1 MELAILN
8 LPSARFRVKN
18 TENRTLIWDNI
29 RKKYLPLTSEEW
41 VRQHYVHY
49 LISQCGVRPQRI
61 LLEKKVMTAMKASR
75 YDIAVVNNDH
85 SILLV
90 VECKASEIAINEDA
104 IAQLLRY
111 AYELKS
117 RYLALTN
124 GMQHYYFEWDS
135 EKLEYHQIDA
145 APNLL

>member
-29 RKKYLPLTSEEW
+29 RKKYLALTSEEW

-90 VECKASEIAINEDA
+90 VECKASEITINEDA

-111 AYELKS
+111 AYDLKS

-135 EKLEYHQIDA
+135 EKLEYHQINV
-145 APNLL
+145 APNLV

>member
-41 VRQHYVHY
+41 VRQHFVHY
-49 LISQCGVRPQRI
+49 LVHHCGVRPQRI

-75 YDIAVVNNDH
+75 FDIAVVNSDR
-85 SILLV
+85 SISLI
-90 VECKASEIAINEDA
+90 VECKASEISLNEDA

-124 GMQHYYFEWDS
+124 GMQHFYFEWDS
-135 EKLEYHQIDA
+135 ETLEYHQINS
-145 APNLL
+145 APTLV

>member
-8 LPSARFRVKN
+8 LPSARFKVKN

-41 VRQHYVHY
+41 VRQHFVHY
-49 LISQCGVRPQRI
+49 LISYCGVRPQSI

-75 YDIAVVNNDH
+75 FDIAVVNSDH
-85 SILLV
+85 SISLI
-90 VECKASEIAINEDA
+90 VECKASEIAINDNA
-104 IAQLLRY
+104 VAQLLRY

-124 GMQHYYFEWDS
+124 GMQHFYFEWDAQ
-135 EKLEYHQIDA
+135 KLEYRQINT
-145 APNLL
+145 APSLG

>member
-8 LPSARFRVKN
+8 LPSARFKVKN
-18 TENRTLIWDNI
+18 TENRTLIWDII

-49 LISQCGVRPQRI
+49 LIYHRGVRPQRL

-75 YDIAVVNNDH
+75 FDIAIVNSDR
-85 SILLV
+85 SVSLI
-90 VECKASEIAINEDA
+90 VECKASEIAINDDA
-104 IAQLLRY
+104 IVQLLRY

-124 GMQHYYFEWDS
+124 GIQHYYFEWDI
-135 EKLEYHQIDA
+135 EKLEYRQINT
-145 APNLL
+145 APSLI